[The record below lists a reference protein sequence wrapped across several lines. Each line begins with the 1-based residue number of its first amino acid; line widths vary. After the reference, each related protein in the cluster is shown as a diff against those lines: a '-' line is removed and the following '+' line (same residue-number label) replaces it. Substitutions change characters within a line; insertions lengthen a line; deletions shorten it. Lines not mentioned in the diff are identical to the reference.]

1 MRAAYIVGFGGPEAI
16 RYGEL
21 PDPEPG
27 PGEVLV
33 RTEAVAVDTVD
44 TYVRSGAWPTP
55 VDFPL
60 AVGRDLVG
68 TVAAVGPEVTEFAP
82 GDRVWT
88 NSAGYGGRPGA
99 TAELAVVAQ
108 ERLYRLPDGADPV
121 RFVAAVHPGATA
133 YGVLIR
139 RARLRP
145 GETVAVA
152 GANGAVGMCL
162 VQVAAAVGAHVV
174 AVARGHEEE
183 HGQAGNAATARRLSG
198 LGADRVV
205 FVRDI
210 GQAAVAAHGT
220 AAHGPGG
227 RGLDVLVDTTGRLAA
242 SEAAR
247 QLNPR
252 GRFVLIAGR
261 DRRIELD
268 QWSFYTRE
276 LQLLGFIMSAM
287 TVGELAAA
295 AAWINHQHAV
305 RPLEVSVGDVL
316 PFSSAAHAHTLT
328 ERGELPRLP
337 DHTVGRLVLRP
348 DH

>member
-1 MRAAYIVGFGGPEAI
+1 MRAAYIVGFGGPEVI

-27 PGEVLV
+27 PGQVLV
-33 RTEAVAVDTVD
+33 RTEAVAVDHVD
-44 TYVRSGAWPTP
+44 TFVRSGAWPTP
-55 VDFPL
+55 VEFPL
-60 AVGRDLVG
+60 AIGRDLVG

-88 NSAGYGGRPGA
+88 NSAGYDGRPGA

-108 ERLYRLPDGADPV
+108 ERLFRLPDGADPV

-145 GETVAVA
+145 GETVAVT

-162 VQVAAAVGAHVV
+162 VQVAAAAGAQVV
-174 AVARGHEEE
+174 AVIRQ
-183 HGQAGNAATARRLSG
+183 HGGPEAAAPAARRLQD
-198 LGADRVV
+198 LGASQVV
-205 FVRDI
+205 VVDTI
-210 GQAAVAAHGT
+210 DQAPVAAHGV
-220 AAHGPGG
+220 AARGPGG
-227 RGLDVLVDTTGRLAA
+227 RGIDVLVDPTGQLAA
-242 SEAAR
+242 REAAR
-247 QLNPR
+247 HLNPR
-252 GRFVLIAGR
+252 GRVVLIAGR

-295 AAWINHQHAV
+295 AAWINHQHSV
-305 RPLEVSVGDVL
+305 RPLEVSVGEVL
-316 PFSSAAHAHTLT
+316 PFSSAAHAHTLA
-328 ERGELPRLP
+328 ERGDQPRLP

>member
-1 MRAAYIVGFGGPEAI
+1 MRAAYIESFGGPEVI
-16 RYGEL
+16 RYGER

-27 PGEVLV
+27 PGQVLV
-33 RTEAVAVDTVD
+33 RTEAVAVDSVD

-68 TVAAVGPEVTEFAP
+68 TVAAAGPGVTEFAP

-133 YGVLIR
+133 HGVLIR

-162 VQVAAAVGAHVV
+162 VQVAAAWGAHVV
-174 AVARGHEEE
+174 AVVRGHGEA
-183 HGQAGNAATARRLSG
+183 AGDALTSRRLHD
-198 LGADRVV
+198 LGANRVV
-205 FVRDI
+205 VVEDI
-210 GQAAVAAHGT
+210 DQAPVAA
-220 AAHGPGG
+220 AQDPGG
-227 RGLDVLVDTTGRLAA
+227 RGVDILVDATGRMAA
-242 SEAAR
+242 NEAAR

-252 GRFVLIAGR
+252 GRIVLIAGR

-276 LQLLGFIMSAM
+276 LQLLGFVMSAM
-287 TVGELAAA
+287 TEGELAAA
-295 AAWINHQHAV
+295 AAWINHQHSA
-305 RPLEVSVGDVL
+305 RPLEVSVGDVM
-316 PFSSAAHAHTLT
+316 PFSSAALAHTLI

-337 DHTVGRLVLRP
+337 DHTVGRLVLHP

>member
-1 MRAAYIVGFGGPEAI
+1 MRAAFIEGFGGPEVI

-27 PGEVLV
+27 PEEVLV
-33 RTEAVAVDTVD
+33 RTQAVAVDSVD

-60 AVGRDLVG
+60 AIGRDLVG
-68 TVAAVGPEVTEFAP
+68 TVAAAGPDVTEFAP

-99 TAELAVVAQ
+99 AAELAVVAQ

-162 VQVAAAVGAHVV
+162 VQVAAARGAHVV
-174 AVARGHEEE
+174 AVVRGH
-183 HGQAGNAATARRLSG
+183 GAPGDAAPAARRLDG
-198 LGADRVV
+198 LGAGRVV
-205 FVRDI
+205 VVDDI
-210 GQAAVAAHGT
+210 DQAPVA

-227 RGLDVLVDTTGRLAA
+227 RGVDVLVDATGHMAA
-242 SEAAR
+242 SAAAR

-252 GRFVLIAGR
+252 GRIVLIAGR

-268 QWSFYTRE
+268 QWSFYTHE

-295 AAWINHQHAV
+295 AAWINHQHSV

-316 PFSSAAHAHTLT
+316 PFSSAALAHTLI

>member
-1 MRAAYIVGFGGPEAI
+1 MRAAYIERLGGPELI

-27 PGEVLV
+27 PGQVLV
-33 RTEAVAVDTVD
+33 RTGAVAVDHVD
-44 TYVRSGAWPTP
+44 TFVRSGAWPTP

-60 AVGRDLVG
+60 AVGRDLAG
-68 TVAAVGPEVTEFAP
+68 TVTAVGPEVTEFTP

-88 NSAGYGGRPGA
+88 NSAGYDGRAGA
-99 TAELAVVAQ
+99 TAELAVVGQ

-121 RFVAAVHPGATA
+121 PFVAAVHPGATA

-145 GETVAVA
+145 GETVAVT

-162 VQVAAAVGAHVV
+162 IQVAAAAGAYVV
-174 AVARGHEEE
+174 AVARGHGEE
-183 HGQAGNAATARRLSG
+183 HGEAGNAATARRLSG
-198 LGADRVV
+198 LGAGHVV

-210 GQAAVAAHGT
+210 DQAPVAARGTVTHGG
-220 AAHGPGG
+220 GPGI
-227 RGLDVLVDTTGRLAA
+227 DVLVDTTGRLPVQETAK
-242 SEAAR
+242 

-252 GRFVLIAGR
+252 GRVVLIAGR

-268 QWSFYTRE
+268 QWTFYTRE
-276 LQLLGFIMSAM
+276 LQLLGFIMTAM

-295 AAWINHQHAV
+295 AAWINHQHSV
-305 RPLEVSVGDVL
+305 RPLEVSVGAVL

-337 DHTVGRLVLRP
+337 DHTVGRLILRP
-348 DH
+348 DR

>member
-1 MRAAYIVGFGGPEAI
+1 MRAAYIERLGGPELI

-27 PGEVLV
+27 PGQVLV
-33 RTEAVAVDTVD
+33 RTEAVAVDRVD
-44 TYVRSGAWPTP
+44 TFVRSGAWPTP

-60 AVGRDLVG
+60 AVGRDLTG
-68 TVAAVGPEVTEFAP
+68 TVTAVGPEVTEFTP
-82 GDRVWT
+82 GERVWT
-88 NSAGYGGRPGA
+88 NSAGYDGRPGA
-99 TAELAVVAQ
+99 TAELAVVGQ

-121 RFVAAVHPGATA
+121 PFVATVHPGATA

-145 GETVAVA
+145 GETVAVT

-162 VQVAAAVGAHVV
+162 IQVAATVGAHVV
-174 AVARGHEEE
+174 AVVRQ
-183 HGQAGNAATARRLSG
+183 HGSPEDAAPTARRLHD
-198 LGADRVV
+198 LGASRVV
-205 FVRDI
+205 LVDTI
-210 GQAAVAAHGT
+210 DQAPVA

-227 RGLDVLVDTTGRLAA
+227 RGIDVLVDTTGRLAV

-247 QLNPR
+247 HLNPR
-252 GRFVLIAGR
+252 GRVVLIAGR
-261 DRRIELD
+261 DRRIDLD
-268 QWSFYTRE
+268 QWPFYTRE

-295 AAWINHQHAV
+295 AAWINHQYSV
-305 RPLEVSVGDVL
+305 RPLEVSVGEVL

-328 ERGELPRLP
+328 ERGDLPHLP

>member
-1 MRAAYIVGFGGPEAI
+1 MRAAYIAGFGGPEVI

-27 PGEVLV
+27 PRQVLV
-33 RTEAVAVDTVD
+33 RTEAVAVDNVD
-44 TYVRSGAWPTP
+44 TFVRSGAWPTP
-55 VDFPL
+55 VEFPL
-60 AVGRDLVG
+60 AIGRDLAG

-88 NSAGYGGRPGA
+88 NSAGYDGRPGA

-108 ERLYRLPDGADPV
+108 ERLYRRPDGADPV
-121 RFVAAVHPGATA
+121 PFVAAVHPGATA

-145 GETVAVA
+145 GETVAVT

-162 VQVAAAVGAHVV
+162 VQVAAAAGAHVV
-174 AVARGHEEE
+174 AVVRQ
-183 HGQAGNAATARRLSG
+183 HGSPEDAAPTARRLQD
-198 LGADRVV
+198 LGASQVV
-205 FVRDI
+205 VVDTI
-210 GQAAVAAHGT
+210 DQAPVAAQGV
-220 AAHGPGG
+220 AARDGG
-227 RGLDVLVDTTGRLAA
+227 GIDVLVDATGRLAA

-247 QLNPR
+247 HLNPR
-252 GRFVLIAGR
+252 GRVVLIAGR

-295 AAWINHQHAV
+295 AAWINHQHSV
-305 RPLEVSVGDVL
+305 RPLEVSVGEVL

-328 ERGELPRLP
+328 ERGDLPRLP

>member
-1 MRAAYIVGFGGPEAI
+1 MRAAYIVGFGGPDVI
-16 RYGEL
+16 QYGEL

-27 PGEVLV
+27 PREVLV
-33 RTEAVAVDTVD
+33 RTEAVAVDNVD

-55 VDFPL
+55 VNFPL
-60 AVGRDLVG
+60 AVGRDLAG
-68 TVAAVGPEVTEFAP
+68 TVAAVGPEVTEFAT

-88 NSAGYGGRPGA
+88 NSAGYDGRPGA

-121 RFVAAVHPGATA
+121 RFVAVVHPGATA

-162 VQVAAAVGAHVV
+162 VQVAAAAGAHVV
-174 AVARGHEEE
+174 AVVRGH
-183 HGQAGNAATARRLSG
+183 GAPGDDAPTARRLDA
-198 LGADRVV
+198 LGANRVV
-205 FVRDI
+205 VVASID
-210 GQAAVAAHGT
+210 QAPVAARGA

-227 RGLDVLVDTTGRLAA
+227 QGIDVLVDATGQMAVH
-242 SEAAR
+242 EAAR
-247 QLNPR
+247 PLNPR
-252 GRFVLIAGR
+252 GRVVLIAGR

-295 AAWINHQHAV
+295 AAWINHQHSV

-316 PFSSAAHAHTLT
+316 PFSSAARAHTLI
-328 ERGELPRLP
+328 ERGQLPRLP
-337 DHTVGRLVLRP
+337 DHTVSRLVLRP

>member
-1 MRAAYIVGFGGPEAI
+1 MRAAYIEGFGGPEVI

-27 PGEVLV
+27 PGQVLV
-33 RTEAVAVDTVD
+33 RAGAVAVDNVD

-55 VDFPL
+55 VSFPL

-68 TVAAVGPEVTEFAP
+68 TVAAAGPEVTGFAP

-88 NSAGYGGRPGA
+88 NSAGYDGRPGA

-108 ERLYRLPDGADPV
+108 DRLYRLPDGADPV
-121 RFVAAVHPGATA
+121 RFVAVLHPGATA

-162 VQVAAAVGAHVV
+162 VQVAAATGAHVV
-174 AVARGHEEE
+174 AVVRS
-183 HGQAGNAATARRLSG
+183 HGEPGQDAPTARRLDD
-198 LGADRVV
+198 LGASRVV
-205 FVRDI
+205 VVQDI
-210 GQAAVAAHGT
+210 GQAPVA

-227 RGLDVLVDTTGRLAA
+227 RGIDVLVDATGRMAVA
-242 SEAAR
+242 EAAPH
-247 QLNPR
+247 LNPR
-252 GRFVLIAGR
+252 GRIVLIAGR

-287 TVGELAAA
+287 TTGELAAA
-295 AAWINHQHAV
+295 AAWINHRHSV